1 MSSVSNSVSD
11 KIRSTFNFS
20 VDKFPLSGPDGM
32 STPLYGLFRSDNS
45 SLVGSKSVTARY
57 HPHTTDDVC
66 ALADAAENA
75 FDDDIDVR
83 CHFRAGHYVD
93 VKPNLAQRKA
103 VYGTADNIWPRVLI
117 RAGYDGESFRA
128 TLGYFRDA
136 CNNMAMMSMVNGTSV
151 CIRHTSGLRG
161 KMNDLIATFNTLKNS
176 WTTLADVVDHMQSRE
191 VVLTDFLNQLYPE
204 PTAAEGRGVTI
215 HANRTAAIVNRII
228 NERFATGRPALPQP
242 NDEKVVS
249 AWEAYNAIQGYVQ
262 HDAQARKGF
271 TGDFD
276 RIIRAANDITVR
288 KAERLAIAA

>member
-103 VYGTADNIWPRVLI
+103 VYGTEDNIWPRVLI

-128 TLGYFRDA
+128 SLGYFRDA
-136 CNNMAMMSMVNGTSV
+136 CDNMAMMSMVNGTSV
-151 CIRHTSGLRG
+151 CIRHTSGLRS
-161 KMNDLIATFNTLKNS
+161 KMDELIATFNTLKNS
-176 WTTLADVVDHMQSRE
+176 WSNLTDVVDQMQSRE
-191 VVLTDFLNQLYPE
+191 VVLADFLNQLYPQ
-204 PTAAEGRGVTI
+204 PTVAEGRGVTI
-215 HANRTAAIVNRII
+215 HRNRTESIVRRVIR
-228 NERFATGRPALPQP
+228 ERMSTGRPTLVG
-242 NDEKVVS
+242 NFKIS

-262 HDAQARKGF
+262 HDAVARKGF
-271 TGDFD
+271 SGEFD
-276 RIIRAANDITVR
+276 RIIRAANDQTVR
-288 KAERLAIAA
+288 KAERLALAA

>member
-103 VYGTADNIWPRVLI
+103 VYGTEDNIWPRVLI

-128 TLGYFRDA
+128 SLGYFRDA
-136 CNNMAMMSMVNGTSV
+136 CDNMAMMSMVNGTSV
-151 CIRHTSGLRG
+151 CIRHTSGLRS
-161 KMNDLIATFNTLKNS
+161 KMDELIATFNTLKNS
-176 WTTLADVVDHMQSRE
+176 WSNLTDVVDQMQSRE
-191 VVLTDFLNQLYPE
+191 VVLTDFLNQLYPQ

-215 HANRTAAIVNRII
+215 HRNRTESIVRRVIR
-228 NERFATGRPALPQP
+228 ERMSTGRPTLVG
-242 NDEKVVS
+242 NFKIS

-262 HDAQARKGF
+262 HDAVARKGF
-271 TGDFD
+271 SGEFD
-276 RIIRAANDITVR
+276 RIIRAANDQTVR
-288 KAERLAIAA
+288 KAERLALAA

>member
-1 MSSVSNSVSD
+1 MSNISTSSVSA
-11 KIRSTFNFS
+11 KIRDAFNFS

-32 STPLYGLFRSDNS
+32 STPLYGLFRSDTS
-45 SLVGSKSVTARY
+45 SLVGSKSVTSRY

-103 VYGTADNIWPRVLI
+103 VYGTEDNIWPRILI

-136 CNNMAMMSMVNGTSV
+136 CSNMAMMSMVNGTSV

-161 KMNDLIATFNTLKNS
+161 KMDELIATFNTLKSS
-176 WTTLADVVDHMQSRE
+176 WSNLTDVVDQMQSRE
-191 VVLTDFLNQLYPE
+191 VVLQDFLNQLYPQPE
-204 PTAAEGRGVTI
+204 QAEGRAVTV
-215 HANRTAAIVNRII
+215 HRNRTESIVRRVMR
-228 NERFATGRPALPQP
+228 ERLTTGRPSIGA
-242 NDEKVVS
+242 DHKIS
-249 AWEAYNAIQGYVQ
+249 AWEAYNAVQGYVQ

>member
-103 VYGTADNIWPRVLI
+103 VYGTEDNIWPRVLI

-128 TLGYFRDA
+128 SLGYFRDA
-136 CNNMAMMSMVNGTSV
+136 CDNMAMMSMVNGTSV
-151 CIRHTSGLRG
+151 CIRHTSGLRS
-161 KMNDLIATFNTLKNS
+161 KMDELIATFNTLKNS
-176 WTTLADVVDHMQSRE
+176 WSNLTDVVDQMQSRE
-191 VVLTDFLNQLYPE
+191 VVLADFLNQLYPQ
-204 PTAAEGRGVTI
+204 PTVAEGRGVTI
-215 HANRTAAIVNRII
+215 HRNRTESIVRRVMR
-228 NERFATGRPALPQP
+228 ERMSTGRPTLVG
-242 NDEKVVS
+242 DFKIS

-262 HDAQARKGF
+262 HDAVARKGF
-271 TGDFD
+271 SGEFD
-276 RIIRAANDITVR
+276 RIIRAANDQTVR
-288 KAERLAIAA
+288 KAERLALAA

>member
-75 FDDDIDVR
+75 FDDDIDIR

-103 VYGTADNIWPRVLI
+103 VYGTEDNIWPRVLI

-128 TLGYFRDA
+128 SLGYFRDA
-136 CNNMAMMSMVNGTSV
+136 CDNMAMMSMVNGTSV
-151 CIRHTSGLRG
+151 CIRHTSGLRS
-161 KMNDLIATFNTLKNS
+161 KMDELIATFNTLKNS
-176 WTTLADVVDHMQSRE
+176 WSNLTDVVDQMQSRE
-191 VVLTDFLNQLYPE
+191 VVLTDFLNQLYPQ

-215 HANRTAAIVNRII
+215 HRNRTESIVRRVIR
-228 NERFATGRPALPQP
+228 ERMSTGRPTLVG
-242 NDEKVVS
+242 NFKIS

-262 HDAQARKGF
+262 HDAVARKGF
-271 TGDFD
+271 SGEFD
-276 RIIRAANDITVR
+276 RIIRAANDQTVR
-288 KAERLAIAA
+288 KAERLALAA

>member
-103 VYGTADNIWPRVLI
+103 VYGTEDNIWPRVLI

-128 TLGYFRDA
+128 SLGYFRDA
-136 CNNMAMMSMVNGTSV
+136 CDNMAMMSMVNGTSV
-151 CIRHTSGLRG
+151 CIRHTSGLRS
-161 KMNDLIATFNTLKNS
+161 KMDELIATFNTLKNS
-176 WTTLADVVDHMQSRE
+176 WSNLTDVVDQMQSRE
-191 VVLTDFLNQLYPE
+191 VVLTDFLNQLYPQ

-215 HANRTAAIVNRII
+215 HRNRTESIVRRVIR
-228 NERFATGRPALPQP
+228 ERMSTGRPTLVG
-242 NDEKVVS
+242 NFKIS

-262 HDAQARKGF
+262 HDAIARKGF
-271 TGDFD
+271 SGEFD
-276 RIIRAANDITVR
+276 RIIRAANDQTVR
-288 KAERLAIAA
+288 KAERLALAA

>member
-103 VYGTADNIWPRVLI
+103 VYGTEDNIWPRVLI

-128 TLGYFRDA
+128 SLGYFRDA
-136 CNNMAMMSMVNGTSV
+136 CDNMAMMSMVNGTSV

-161 KMNDLIATFNTLKNS
+161 KMDELIATFNTLKNS
-176 WTTLADVVDHMQSRE
+176 WSNLTDVVDQMQSRE
-191 VVLTDFLNQLYPE
+191 VVLTDFLNQLYPQ

-215 HANRTAAIVNRII
+215 HRNRTESIVRRVIR
-228 NERFATGRPALPQP
+228 ERMSTGRPTLVG
-242 NDEKVVS
+242 NFKIS

-262 HDAQARKGF
+262 HDAIARKGF
-271 TGDFD
+271 SGEFD
-276 RIIRAANDITVR
+276 RIIRAANDQTVR
-288 KAERLAIAA
+288 KAERLALAA

>member
-103 VYGTADNIWPRVLI
+103 VYGTEDNIWPRVLI

-128 TLGYFRDA
+128 SLGYFRDT
-136 CNNMAMMSMVNGTSV
+136 CDNMAMMSMVNGTSV
-151 CIRHTSGLRG
+151 CIRHTSGLRS
-161 KMNDLIATFNTLKNS
+161 KMDDLIATFNTLKNS
-176 WTTLADVVDHMQSRE
+176 WSNLTDVVDQMQSRE
-191 VVLTDFLNQLYPE
+191 VVLTDFLNQLYPQ

-215 HANRTAAIVNRII
+215 HRNRTESIVRRVIR
-228 NERFATGRPALPQP
+228 ERMSTGRPTLVG
-242 NDEKVVS
+242 NFKIS

-262 HDAQARKGF
+262 HDAVARKGF
-271 TGDFD
+271 SGEFD
-276 RIIRAANDITVR
+276 RIIRAANDQTVR
-288 KAERLAIAA
+288 RAERLALAA

>member
-103 VYGTADNIWPRVLI
+103 VYGTEDNIWPRVLI

-128 TLGYFRDA
+128 SLGYFRDA
-136 CNNMAMMSMVNGTSV
+136 CDNMAMMSMVNGTSV
-151 CIRHTSGLRG
+151 CIRHTSGLRS
-161 KMNDLIATFNTLKNS
+161 KMDDLIATFNTLKNS
-176 WTTLADVVDHMQSRE
+176 WSNLTDVVDQMQSRE
-191 VVLTDFLNQLYPE
+191 VVLTDFLNQLYPQ

-215 HANRTAAIVNRII
+215 HRNRTESIVRRVIR
-228 NERFATGRPALPQP
+228 ERMSTGRPTLVG
-242 NDEKVVS
+242 NFKIS

-262 HDAQARKGF
+262 HDAVARKGF
-271 TGDFD
+271 SGEFD
-276 RIIRAANDITVR
+276 RIIRAANDQTVR
-288 KAERLAIAA
+288 KAERLALAA

>member
-103 VYGTADNIWPRVLI
+103 VYGTEDNIWPRVLI

-128 TLGYFRDA
+128 SLGYFRDA
-136 CNNMAMMSMVNGTSV
+136 CDNMAMMSMVNGTSV
-151 CIRHTSGLRG
+151 CIRHTSGLRS
-161 KMNDLIATFNTLKNS
+161 KMDDLIATFNTLKNS
-176 WTTLADVVDHMQSRE
+176 WSNLTDVVDQMQSRE
-191 VVLTDFLNQLYPE
+191 VVLADFLNQLYPQ
-204 PTAAEGRGVTI
+204 PTVAEGRGVTI
-215 HANRTAAIVNRII
+215 HRNRTESIVRRVIR
-228 NERFATGRPALPQP
+228 ERMSTGRPTLVG
-242 NDEKVVS
+242 NFKIS

-262 HDAQARKGF
+262 HDAIARKGF
-271 TGDFD
+271 SGEFD
-276 RIIRAANDITVR
+276 RIIRAANDQTVR
-288 KAERLAIAA
+288 KAERLALAA

>member
-1 MSSVSNSVSD
+1 MSNNSTSSVSD
-11 KIRSTFNFS
+11 TIRSTFNFS

-32 STPLYGLFRSDNS
+32 STPLYGLFRSDTS
-45 SLVGSKSVTARY
+45 SLVGSKSVTSRY

-103 VYGTADNIWPRVLI
+103 VYGTEDNIWPRILI

-136 CNNMAMMSMVNGTSV
+136 CSNMAMMSMVNGTSV

-161 KMNDLIATFNTLKNS
+161 KMDELIATFNTLKSS
-176 WTTLADVVDHMQSRE
+176 WSNLTDVVDQMQSRE
-191 VVLTDFLNQLYPE
+191 VVLQDFLNQLYPQPE
-204 PTAAEGRGVTI
+204 QAEGRAVTV
-215 HANRTAAIVNRII
+215 HRNRTESIVRRVMR
-228 NERFATGRPALPQP
+228 ERLTTGRPSIGA
-242 NDEKVVS
+242 DHKIS
-249 AWEAYNAIQGYVQ
+249 AWEAYNAVQGYVQ

>member
-93 VKPNLAQRKA
+93 
-103 VYGTADNIWPRVLI
+103 G
-117 RAGYDGESFRA
+117 
-128 TLGYFRDA
+128 
-136 CNNMAMMSMVNGTSV
+136 
-151 CIRHTSGLRG
+151 
-161 KMNDLIATFNTLKNS
+161 
-176 WTTLADVVDHMQSRE
+176 
-191 VVLTDFLNQLYPE
+191 
-204 PTAAEGRGVTI
+204 EGRHHRCGPG
-215 HANRTAAIVNRII
+215 A
-228 NERFATGRPALPQP
+228 
-242 NDEKVVS
+242 
-249 AWEAYNAIQGYVQ
+249 
-262 HDAQARKGF
+262 
-271 TGDFD
+271 
-276 RIIRAANDITVR
+276 
-288 KAERLAIAA
+288 